1 MNALHGSLYCLEE
14 NREPPSPGSPYLDSP
29 GRPPA
34 DGHPLFRRV
43 IPRRSRTEG
52 LGARERKLAVAL
64 RKCRVIRGREHTCHC
79 YNRHIG
85 DWEQAPCAPRGAGV
99 YQVPPTL
106 QFPHPWGQR
115 ATALPSGSGWDV
127 TVIITTVADLRFA
140 PPDAASALS
149 CFPPRGLPCV
159 GGPPGTPL
167 PPHSLIGEPHSRR
180 EEAGQGVPSPSLSL
194 QGLR

>member
-1 MNALHGSLYCLEE
+1 MPCTDHCIAWKKTENHPPQGTPTSIPLDALLQTDTLFS
-14 NREPPSPGSPYLDSP
+14 DV
-29 GRPPA
+29 
-34 DGHPLFRRV
+34 LFR
-43 IPRRSRTEG
+43 EG
-52 LGARERKLAVAL
+52 LEQRAWGRGKESSRWLSGSA
-64 RKCRVIRGREHTCHC
+64 RVIRGREHTCHC

-180 EEAGQGVPSPSLSL
+180 EEAGQGVPSPSRSL